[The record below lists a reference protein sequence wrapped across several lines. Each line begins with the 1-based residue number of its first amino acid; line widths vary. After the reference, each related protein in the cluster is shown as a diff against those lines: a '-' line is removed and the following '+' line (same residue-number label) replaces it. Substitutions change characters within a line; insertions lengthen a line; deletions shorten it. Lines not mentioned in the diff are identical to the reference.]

1 MIIQDLGTNNL
12 TETRYRD
19 CPQPTVAD
27 ISAMTA
33 SITDKME
40 SLQQQQEITNLR
52 TELKDTEE
60 KLETLKVKRA
70 EDKVKLKELQK
81 LKIQIQQVI
90 CACVYKYF

>member
-1 MIIQDLGTNNL
+1 
-12 TETRYRD
+12 
-19 CPQPTVAD
+19 
-27 ISAMTA
+27 MTA

-90 CACVYKYF
+90 YAWVYINISDNTSKLKIYHYGTYCSIFLNRN